1 MSEILPLIEI
11 LEKIPDP
18 RKAKGKRYKLSSIL
32 LICFMA
38 TICGYKHYSGFSE
51 FCKNYK
57 DVLSDILLFDNKTP
71 CEVTFFNVLKKV
83 GIKKFEKIICKWVE
97 TILSEEEAISID
109 GKTLRGT
116 KKQGGKYYHL
126 LSAFSERFG
135 ITVFQSS
142 VDSKTN
148 EITGVIELLKGLT
161 IEGKIFTMDAL
172 LTQKAIAKT
181 IVSGKGD
188 YVMIAKDN
196 QEFLREDIELLVE
209 ADEKFGITEE
219 YIQTEKG
226 HGRIETRKITLTD
239 SKDIIEFPGV
249 NQVFMIER
257 WVKKPY
263 SANQNRYFFT
273 LSQLLTYNLIGTLAI
288 YFFIF
293 PKESYE
299 RVFGLTSL
307 KKEKANAKRILS
319 LVRGH
324 WGIENRSHWVRD
336 VTFDE
341 DRSQVKD
348 SEIAQFM
355 ALFRNIA
362 IGLIRFAGF
371 VNISKALR
379 FYASN
384 PVLALPLFNKKIK

>member
-1 MSEILPLIEI
+1 MNEILPLIEV
-11 LEKIPDP
+11 LEKIEDP
-18 RKAKGKRYKLSSIL
+18 RSNQGKRYKLTSIL
-32 LICFMA
+32 SVCFMA
-38 TICGYKHYSGFSE
+38 TICGYKHYSGFAE

-57 DVLSDILLFDNKTP
+57 DSLSDILGFENKTP
-71 CEVTFFNVLKKV
+71 CEATFFNVLKKV
-83 GIKKFEKIICKWVE
+83 GIKKFEKIICSWVE
-97 TILSEEEAISID
+97 TILSKEEAISID

-126 LSAFSERFG
+126 LSAFSARFG

-148 EITGVIELLKGLT
+148 EIKGVIELLKGLT

-172 LTQKAIAKT
+172 LTQKSVAKT

-188 YVMIAKDN
+188 YVMTAKNN
-196 QEFLREDIELLVE
+196 QEFLREDIQLLVE
-209 ADEKFGITEE
+209 ADKKFGITEE

-257 WVKKPY
+257 WIKRPY
-263 SANQNRYFFT
+263 SNIQNKYFSALIQI
-273 LSQLLTYNLIGTLAI
+273 LSYNLIDNLAI

-307 KKEKANAKRILS
+307 RKEKADAKRVLS

-324 WGIENRSHWVRD
+324 WGIENRSH
-336 VTFDE
+336 
-341 DRSQVKD
+341 
-348 SEIAQFM
+348 
-355 ALFRNIA
+355 
-362 IGLIRFAGF
+362 G
-371 VNISKALR
+371 
-379 FYASN
+379 Y
-384 PVLALPLFNKKIK
+384 